1 MSQLWVPVV
10 IVVVIGLIAGLGLA
24 IASILLAV
32 PKDEKAEAIE
42 EMLPSRGQLR
52 CLRVFRMFR
61 LCKGFGPRRSK
72 ARPLCPR
79 WGKGGQDHLP
89 ISWFGGCG
97 C

>member
-42 EMLPSRGQLR
+42 EMLLAEEPYLLECMVSPDESTL
-52 CLRVFRMFR
+52 
-61 LCKGFGPRRSK
+61 
-72 ARPLCPR
+72 
-79 WGKGGQDHLP
+79 
-89 ISWFGGCG
+89 
-97 C
+97 

>member
-42 EMLPSRGQLR
+42 EMLPGANCGACGFS
-52 CLRVFRMFR
+52 
-61 LCKGFGPRRSK
+61 KGFGPRRSK

-79 WGKGGQDHLP
+79 WGRGGQDRLP